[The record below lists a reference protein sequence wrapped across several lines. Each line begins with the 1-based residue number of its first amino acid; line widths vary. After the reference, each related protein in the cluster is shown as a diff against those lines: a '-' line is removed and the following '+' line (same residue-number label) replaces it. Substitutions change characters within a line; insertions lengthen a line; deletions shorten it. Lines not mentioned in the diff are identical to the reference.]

1 MIVGVLIKKIG
12 NMENNG
18 VFEWLLFS
26 PMYSIPPPA
35 LFPFLRSTGFS
46 PQFVSVYFSPDG
58 LLPPAAALSSII
70 LEYTARA

>member
-1 MIVGVLIKKIG
+1 MIVGGLNKNNRIK
-12 NMENNG
+12 ENNG
-18 VFEWLLFS
+18 NFEWLLFS